1 MCNEMINSMI
11 KKYGFE
17 NERVITFCT
26 MVELSENGDPF
37 ITEKDIVEAYNDF
50 MNNEIFEEV

>member
-1 MCNEMINSMI
+1 MYNEMINSMI

-17 NERVITFCT
+17 NRRVITFCA
-26 MVELSENGDPF
+26 MAELSENGDPL

-50 MNNEIFEEV
+50 MNNDIFEEI